1 MSSAKSVLGDDVEKG
16 EDETA
21 KHGKGGNRRGK
32 GGQQC
37 GPALAPLVC
46 ILFILIF
53 MYPPSSYHVLLI
65 LFLFSFLHDSTSFCV
80 FVQVRFTFTCKHE
93 YSHSLN
99 S

>member
-46 ILFILIF
+46 I
-53 MYPPSSYHVLLI
+53 H
-65 LFLFSFLHDSTSFCV
+65 
-80 FVQVRFTFTCKHE
+80 
-93 YSHSLN
+93 SHH
-99 S
+99 

>member
-53 MYPPSSYHVLLI
+53 SMYPPSSYHVLLI
-65 LFLFSFLHDSTSFCV
+65 LFLFFIFAWQHKFLCFCTC
-80 FVQVRFTFTCKHE
+80 QVYF
-93 YSHSLN
+93 YMQA
-99 S
+99 